1 MRTATICTA
10 LMAFLA
16 TGSVRAQAVE
26 PTMLMLACTGTMERG
41 RGNIPVHTGIIV
53 DFRARNVFG
62 PFELGPG
69 APPRITDLNDAKINF
84 KAARKFE
91 IGA

>member
-26 PTMLMLACTGTMERG
+26 PSSDTLRG
-41 RGNIPVHTGIIV
+41 HDRP
-53 DFRARNVFG
+53 
-62 PFELGPG
+62 
-69 APPRITDLNDAKINF
+69 
-84 KAARKFE
+84 
-91 IGA
+91 